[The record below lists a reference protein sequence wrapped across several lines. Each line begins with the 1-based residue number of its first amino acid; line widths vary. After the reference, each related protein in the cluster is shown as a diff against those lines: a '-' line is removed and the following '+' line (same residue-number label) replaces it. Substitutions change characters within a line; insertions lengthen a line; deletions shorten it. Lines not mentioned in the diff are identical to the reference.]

1 MRRMWTVLLLV
12 LLVSAALV
20 LSAAAAPGG
29 KPPGLKVTVEA
40 IDDTIGE
47 WLPWIAGVGDKV
59 NYRVTVTNNAAPVTI
74 TNVTDSLNIG
84 TDPLN
89 TGLACVSA
97 DGCPNPLATGGAY
110 VYESQSPYTVGPE
123 YYNLDEL
130 ENVVTVQAENQ
141 ALTVIAEMNVGHY
154 PDCGYDPEGGPAD
167 NLSGGHY
174 DPDDYPAYHV
184 CRWLPS
190 QPGLWRITLTP
201 DGPGP
206 LSVMLTLRDHV
217 PGNWCVTPDGE
228 GGIVQIRRWRTGPVE
243 LLVYLPANGVCLEG
257 GHGGELFGDGNASHF
272 YLMFSVAG
280 MLEAEFVSP
289 PQSG

>member
-1 MRRMWTVLLLV
+1 MRKMWTVLLLV

-20 LSAAAAPGG
+20 LPAAAARGG
-29 KPPGLKVTVEA
+29 RPPGLKVTVEA
-40 IDDTIGE
+40 LSERIDDTIGE

-74 TNVTDSLNIG
+74 DSVTDSLG
-84 TDPLN
+84 TALECVPVGGCDQALDR
-89 TGLACVSA
+89 GL
-97 DGCPNPLATGGAY
+97 TY
-110 VYESQSPYTVGPE
+110 VYQSSAPHEVEIDEYTE
-123 YYNLDEL
+123 DEL
-130 ENVVTVQAENQ
+130 VNVVTVQASGLLPLKASNE
-141 ALTVIAEMNVGHY
+141 VIIGHY
-154 PDCGYDPEGGPAD
+154 DNCAD

-174 DPDDYPAYHV
+174 DPADYPNYHV

-217 PGNWCVTPDGE
+217 PGNWCETPEGE
-228 GGIVQIRRWRTGPVE
+228 GGIVQIRKWRTGTVE
-243 LLVYLPANGVCLEG
+243 LLAYLPENGVCLEG
-257 GHGGELFGDGNASHF
+257 GRDGEFFGDGSASHF

-280 MLEAEFVSP
+280 TLEAEFVSP